1 MFLITFTTSYPWKI
15 LRYTSQRFL
24 ITLILEQALKYCIL
38 DCRWRRFAM

>member
-1 MFLITFTTSYPWKI
+1 MFLITFTTSY
-15 LRYTSQRFL
+15 QRFL